1 MKFCTKCGA
10 PIVDDEAIF
19 CGECGTKIE
28 KDQLETSLSESETES
43 KPQSVQEIMQQ
54 EKTQSEPVKSNSV
67 LEAMNRAK
75 AMRNT
80 NQQNQPIQ
88 QPQSTQSTST
98 TNFSPASNS
107 DGIVLELPTPIPS
120 RIISNSSADNIG
132 SIGATIGVIGFFLQ
146 FLQFTDSFYTIGRI
160 GLGILLIGGT
170 LVFINRFLYW
180 TKGRTESKDVKIMR
194 THLPEIREMKFKFVS
209 GVNAGAIYE
218 KIAPSI
224 KSQYGNKFEFDRQ
237 NETVSLIHEKVIYK
251 IILNDDGTF
260 CIWWMNLDNKPLDKI
275 SADDLYDV
283 YANVLTCTA
292 IIAYELQQQFGIN

>member
-1 MKFCTKCGA
+1 MQINSVPILWETQIRTITTDREVDGMRFCTKCGA
-10 PIVDDEAIF
+10 AIVDDKSQF
-19 CGECGTKIE
+19 CGECGEKIIKE
-28 KDQLETSLSESETES
+28 NISQTT
-43 KPQSVQEIMQQ
+43 
-54 EKTQSEPVKSNSV
+54 
-67 LEAMNRAK
+67 
-75 AMRNT
+75 
-80 NQQNQPIQ
+80 
-88 QPQSTQSTST
+88 TQSTST